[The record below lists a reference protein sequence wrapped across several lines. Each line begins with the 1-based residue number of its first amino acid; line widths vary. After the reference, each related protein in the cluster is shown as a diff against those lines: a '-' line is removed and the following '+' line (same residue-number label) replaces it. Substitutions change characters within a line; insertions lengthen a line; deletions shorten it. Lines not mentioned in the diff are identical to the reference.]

1 MPETFTIVPRGPFSL
16 AEAIGFGFGQRDAAG
31 GDVMRLAFCLDG
43 YQHQA
48 GVEVR
53 QDEAGVHG
61 TVHGP
66 GGTDVDAVRQQVAR
80 VLSLDYDEPPGSCRQ
95 GSATRCSGRYR
106 RRHPG
111 CARRC
116 STPRTRPPPGPC

>member
-1 MPETFTIVPRGPFSL
+1 MPERFTIVPRGPFSL
-16 AEAIGFGFGQRDAAG
+16 AESIGFGFGQRDAAAG
-31 GDVMRLAFCLDG
+31 EVMRLAFCVDG

-66 GGTDVDAVRQQVAR
+66 GGGGGGGTARQA
-80 VLSLDYDEPPGSCRQ
+80 
-95 GSATRCSGRYR
+95 A
-106 RRHPG
+106 
-111 CARRC
+111 
-116 STPRTRPPPGPC
+116 